1 MFVVFSQ
8 RLDDEVGRE
17 RGPVIVER
25 SFPQERYYKLVTDY
39 ATFQQRCR
47 AFFARVFTPLFF
59 SFVADRTRTPTG
71 LSLLSKSF
79 KRWKLTVVFFLPRSV
94 GRIIFVFCMS
104 RERERERE
112 NIARRWKLR
121 LWFYLERIDFDVY
134 RIMRIYVFCSDCSM
148 AQY

>member
-59 SFVADRTRTPTG
+59 SFVADRTRTPID

-104 RERERERE
+104 RERERE

>member
-104 RERERERE
+104 RERERE

-134 RIMRIYVFCSDCSM
+134 RVMRIYVFCSDCSM

>member
-59 SFVADRTRTPTG
+59 SFVADRTRTPTD

-104 RERERERE
+104 REREREYCSTMKATSLVLSRK
-112 NIARRWKLR
+112 NR
-121 LWFYLERIDFDVY
+121 LWCIQNYANLRILF
-134 RIMRIYVFCSDCSM
+134 RLFNGTILR
-148 AQY
+148 

>member
-104 RERERERE
+104 RERERE

>member
-59 SFVADRTRTPTG
+59 SFVADRTRTPTD

-104 RERERERE
+104 RERERE

>member
-59 SFVADRTRTPTG
+59 SFVADRTRTPID